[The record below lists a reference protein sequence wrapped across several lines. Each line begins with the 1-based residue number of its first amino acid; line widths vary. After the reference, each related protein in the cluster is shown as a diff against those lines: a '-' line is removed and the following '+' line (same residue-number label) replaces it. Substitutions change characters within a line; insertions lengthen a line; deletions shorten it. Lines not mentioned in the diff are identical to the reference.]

1 VPRHRLSRPLAA
13 ALALL
18 AAAPALSRGD
28 GNGTDTE
35 PPERE
40 DTWLDTGHSFIEDR
54 IFWPAIRFDRF
65 FSDERDDELERGRS
79 FLQWRSV
86 LRLDDAAAPSYQ
98 MSVRANLRFP
108 GFNAWL
114 GRLRLVIEGRS
125 REALASVFPDAPEP
139 GDTIGS
145 ANAGLRFAIWRSLVS
160 AGDVSAG
167 VLVQLPPGVFTR
179 LRLRWAFPVG
189 SWFLTRAATSGFWRT
204 DTRFG
209 TSADLVLERS
219 LSAHALL
226 RLVNQALLTQRSRG
240 VEYSS
245 EIDALVALDQ
255 KTAGAVL
262 AGYRS
267 ATGAPSPLDRYRV
280 ATRLRRQ
287 FYREWLFLEVEP
299 EVYWPW
305 ILSGPRPTEVAVT
318 MRLDVQFSGARRSP
332 EPAVPLGPPE
342 QPAAE
347 PETPGEA
354 GAPAT
359 PERPPEPA
367 PSTPP
372 EASPAAP
379 ETAPEQP
386 PAAGKESAPW
396 GS

>member
-1 VPRHRLSRPLAA
+1 
-13 ALALL
+13 
-18 AAAPALSRGD
+18 
-28 GNGTDTE
+28 
-35 PPERE
+35 
-40 DTWLDTGHSFIEDR
+40 
-54 IFWPAIRFDRF
+54 
-65 FSDERDDELERGRS
+65 
-79 FLQWRSV
+79 
-86 LRLDDAAAPSYQ
+86 
-98 MSVRANLRFP
+98 MSVRGNLRFP

-114 GRLRLVIEGRS
+114 SRLRLVIEGRS

-139 GDTIGS
+139 GDTTGS

-287 FYREWLFLEVEP
+287 FYREWLFVEVEP

-318 MRLDVQFSGARRSP
+318 VRLDVQFSGERRSA
-332 EPAVPLGPPE
+332 EPPVPLGPPE
-342 QPAAE
+342 RPAAE
-347 PETPGEA
+347 PETPGPAKEEA
-354 GAPAT
+354 VPPASAAPEPPPAASPGSPSADAPPPT
-359 PERPPEPA
+359 SPPEPDGDG
-367 PSTPP
+367 PR
-372 EASPAAP
+372 PALDL
-379 ETAPEQP
+379 
-386 PAAGKESAPW
+386 
-396 GS
+396 